1 MCRQENS
8 AHSMNYEWINYHV
21 YDKELLSLIALHPLL
36 DTVVMSRLGEDH
48 TQFKFLDFTCKYV
61 KSLLCMRDLSH
72 MKHPV
77 SNPKHQRL
85 FASLIIQH

>member
-36 DTVVMSRLGEDH
+36 DTVMMSRLAEDH
-48 TQFKFLDFTCKYV
+48 TQFIWGPE
-61 KSLLCMRDLSH
+61 H
-72 MKHPV
+72 Q
-77 SNPKHQRL
+77 QRL
-85 FASLIIQH
+85 FLHNTHFRGTHTHAS